1 MAQKRIEIIY
11 DVNGKAIDVAVQ
23 STLNLQQQVKAL
35 TAELRRTKE
44 GSDEFKVLSTRLGD
58 AQDQLAKTNAKSKDL
73 FSSLSMLPGP
83 VGQFFGQLQGT
94 IELLKT
100 FTSFST
106 KDLNFQLKETAGDL
120 KDISDNV
127 LGAKDGVDKLGEANK
142 NLSEK
147 SREADGSLKSQAE
160 TTTVATTK
168 LKTARD
174 VMDEYIKVNGRA
186 AAAGMEF
193 DQTTGKMVSR
203 MENIKTAGGDANKV
217 IETTT
222 KTFGAATIAGRM
234 LGSTMTLVGISFET
248 AAIAVGIFEAA
259 LAALGIGLI
268 IAAIVALFE
277 IIKNVTVS
285 FYDWATG
292 ITAAN
297 KELEDINKTIAKT
310 NELLD
315 LDQKSMKRRQ
325 AEYIAAMKAKGA
337 TDKQIRDQQ
346 VKDLKDQLTLV
357 KNSDKV
363 LAEQEA
369 KMMQNKQTDL
379 EELKKLQKR
388 RMDLD
393 QQALDIS
400 SQIRVAE
407 FNDISE
413 NNKKVAEERRKDN
426 ENAQKLLEKRN
437 QDKKTADEA
446 YRQLLQENSVLSLKT
461 ERERQLKE
469 LENQAENEKLKIN
482 ALDISTKR
490 KEEIVLQIT
499 TKYAAKTA
507 ELKNKFSEE
516 DLKKEKEFNEKIAE
530 AKKKLGE
537 IEIAAIENQTAKEK
551 QERENK
557 YDEDLRDLKKS
568 FDDKL
573 ISLEEYQMAVINLNQ
588 ALVNDLKKIDED
600 AKKREN
606 DALLKK
612 LDDDI
617 RFQEIA
623 NEANKNSFVAY
634 WKGRETLL
642 DKAKQREL
650 AQLDLTEAQKL
661 AIEKKYV
668 QLSKDLQREKYEA
681 YVGYLNQG
689 LGAVQSVL
697 SQELAIRNIRQQD
710 ESDALQLKLREE
722 QKSLAITSKSKEEYN
737 EKNAKIEEAYAIE
750 QDKIKEK
757 YFYRNKDAQYAQALI
772 AASQAAIS
780 AYASLAVIPVVGP
793 ALGIAAAAVA
803 LGYGI
808 KQANL
813 IKAQKYVSTAPIP
826 VADSGSSA
834 GSNNIGK
841 NYEEGG
847 LINGPRHAQGG
858 VMIEAE
864 GGEAVMTRGAVTMF
878 APLLSAMNQMGGGTS
893 FTRGAAGQAGFDAP
907 KVTETITQ
915 PQIVK
920 TYVVSSELTTEAQKQ
935 ARLKDLSTL

>member
-11 DVNGKAIDVAVQ
+11 DVNGKAIDVAVD
-23 STLNLQQQVKAL
+23 STLNLKRQVVELTKAL
-35 TAELRRTKE
+35 RSAKE
-44 GSDEFKVLSTRLGD
+44 GSDEFKVLSQRLGD
-58 AQDQLAKTNAKSKDL
+58 AEDGLAKTTAKSKDL
-73 FSSLSMLPGP
+73 FTSLSMLPGP
-83 VGQFFGQLQGT
+83 VGQFFSQLQGG
-94 IELLKT
+94 IELMKT
-100 FTSFST
+100 FTSFT
-106 KDLNFQLKETAGDL
+106 LKDLQFQFKQTADDIGDIG
-120 KDISDNV
+120 KNIT
-127 LGAKDGVDKLGEANK
+127 GAKK
-142 NLSEK
+142 
-147 SREADGSLKSQAE
+147 
-160 TTTVATTK
+160 
-168 LKTARD
+168 
-174 VMDEYIKVNGRA
+174 A
-186 AAAGMEF
+186 AAAPIGGQGGAVAGGGGAAAATAGGLTAAISSSTEEWKNYDKVVGDLYKKNGMLITQYPQMINGVEVMT
-193 DQTTGKMVSR
+193 DAVRKSDGSIRSLSQSEIVAINSGKALTVTTEGLIVAEKTATFWTTTLGATIKSVLIASGIGIAIVAIGELVSILYKMVSS
-203 MENIKTAGGDANKV
+203 E
-217 IETTT
+217 
-222 KTFGAATIAGRM
+222 
-234 LGSTMTLVGISFET
+234 
-248 AAIAVGIFEAA
+248 EAA
-259 LAALGIGLI
+259 A
-268 IAAIVALFE
+268 E
-277 IIKNVTVS
+277 
-285 FYDWATG
+285 AT
-292 ITAAN
+292 
-297 KELEDINKTIAKT
+297 
-310 NELLD
+310 
-315 LDQKSMKRRQ
+315 
-325 AEYIAAMKAKGA
+325 
-337 TDKQIRDQQ
+337 
-346 VKDLKDQLTLV
+346 
-357 KNSDKV
+357 
-363 LAEQEA
+363 
-369 KMMQNKQTDL
+369 
-379 EELKKLQKR
+379 KKL
-388 RMDLD
+388 
-393 QQALDIS
+393 
-400 SQIRVAE
+400 
-407 FNDISE
+407 N
-413 NNKKVAEERRKDN
+413 
-426 ENAQKLLEKRN
+426 
-437 QDKKTADEA
+437 
-446 YRQLLQENSVLSLKT
+446 
-461 ERERQLKE
+461 KE
-469 LENQAENEKLKIN
+469 LENQNLLLDLDSKALKRRNNEIIALMKSQGKSEGEIRKVTLKNAYDEYTLAYNAEVEARKTYNANIGKVDADGLKAMEKNLLDREQATKDAYSAYKVLGLNQKADELKDQQAKN
-482 ALDISTKR
+482 
-490 KEEIVLQIT
+490 KELEQKNQQHLEKV
-499 TKYAAKTA
+499 KNDNKTA
-507 ELKNKFSEE
+507 DQTELSNQRE
-516 DLKKEKEFNEKIAE
+516 IAALSISDE
-530 AKKKLGE
+530 RKRQEQELQNQKLGE
-537 IEIAAIENQTAKEK
+537 QDKIQQLEISKERK
-551 QERENK
+551 GQLDLQIENK
-557 YDEDLRDLKKS
+557 YALKLADLRAKFNKEDEEKKKQHDEKVLEWTGKVAEMAIQAIVDQTEKEKAEKQKKYKDDLAELDKALK
-568 FDDKL
+568 DKL
-573 ISLEEYQMAVINLNQ
+573 ITEEQYNEASKNLKIRLN
-588 ALVNDLKKIDED
+588 NEIIKIDED
-600 AKKREN
+600 KRKKEN
-606 DALLKK
+606 EELLKK

-623 NEANKNSFVAY
+623 NEANKNSFIAY

-650 AQLDLTEAQKL
+650 AQLDLTEAQKN

-813 IKAQKYVSTAPIP
+813 IKAQKYVSTAPIS

-834 GSNNIGK
+834 GSNNMGK

-893 FTRGAAGQAGFDAP
+893 FTRGAAGQAGYDAP